1 MKMRS
6 YLVLTVLFVLG
17 ASGVALADLKVK
29 TRQTV
34 SGQSYENTTLIK
46 GKRQR
51 SEMMNGAM
59 VNITQ
64 CDLKR
69 AIQLNPAT
77 KTFTVNEFG
86 QVEPAAANANGAS
99 TSVPKTVKGG
109 RVLMTINIRDT
120 GERKQMF
127 GLQARRLIITTTMES
142 SPDACRPVK
151 TKMETDGWYADLE
164 AGFDCDNAAYSASV
178 NTRSGGCKD
187 RFETKQTG
195 TGKRGFALYE
205 KMSMFDEAGKET
217 MSMVT
222 EVIEVSMAAL
232 DAALFEVPAGYR
244 EVDDSAQ
251 MYATARDPAST
262 SVPQSTKG
270 NFGTV
275 SPLATNVSRAASTP
289 SDAAVQSDGE
299 KKPGT
304 IRIGLAQVKTGSL
317 GKEMPA
323 AELAEAVRN
332 TLVSYL
338 KMPNVEIV
346 PLEARLQSAIDA
358 EAKEKDCDMV
368 IYAIVS
374 HKKGGGGFGMFSKL
388 ASPALS
394 SIGYGSTAGAIAAST
409 VISAG
414 SIAGSVKSKDELK
427 LEIRVVNA
435 AGQTTHS
442 GEYKAKAK
450 NDGDDILS
458 TLVEQAAE
466 AIAQTIK

>member
-1 MKMRS
+1 MRMRS
-6 YLVLTVLFVLG
+6 YLVLTVLFMLS

-51 SEMMNGAM
+51 SEMMNGSM

-69 AIQLNPAT
+69 AIRLNPAT
-77 KTFTVNEFG
+77 KTFTVDEFG
-86 QVEPAAANANGAS
+86 QIEPAAAN
-99 TSVPKTVKGG
+99 TSVAATKAQTTTKGG
-109 RVLMTINIRDT
+109 RVMMTINIRDT

-127 GLQARRLIITTTMES
+127 GLQARRLVITTTMES
-142 SPDACRPVK
+142 SPDACTPVK

-164 AGFDCDNAAYSASV
+164 AGFDCDMAAYSAPV
-178 NTRSGGCKD
+178 NARSGGCRD

-205 KMSMFDEAGKET
+205 KMTMFDDAGKET
-217 MSMVT
+217 MSMVS
-222 EVIEVSMAAL
+222 EVIELSKAAL
-232 DAALFEVPAGYR
+232 DATLFEVPAGYR
-244 EVDDSAQ
+244 EVDDAAQ
-251 MYATARDPAST
+251 MYAGAGNPAST
-262 SVPQSTKG
+262 STPQSTKA
-270 NFGTV
+270 NNGTG
-275 SPLATNVSRAASTP
+275 SPLATNVSRAASSP
-289 SDAAVQSDGE
+289 SIDDVQAGE

-304 IRIGLAQVKTGSL
+304 IRIGLANVKTGSL

-332 TLVSYL
+332 TLISYL
-338 KMPNVEIV
+338 KMPNVEV
-346 PLEARLQSAIDA
+346 MPLEARLQTAIDA
-358 EAKEKDCDMV
+358 EAKAKDCDIV
-368 IYAIVS
+368 IYATVS

-414 SIAGSVKSKDELK
+414 SIAGNVKSKDELK
-427 LEIRVVNA
+427 LEVRVVNSS
-435 AGQTTHS
+435 GQAIHA

-450 NDGDDILS
+450 NDGDDILTS
-458 TLVEQAAE
+458 LVEQAAE
-466 AIAQTIK
+466 AIVKTIK

>member
-77 KTFTVNEFG
+77 KTFIVNEFG
-86 QVEPAAANANGAS
+86 QIEPAAANTTAATS
-99 TSVPKTVKGG
+99 TAPKTVKGG
-109 RVLMTINIRDT
+109 RVMMTINIRDT

-127 GLQARRLIITTTMES
+127 GLQSRRLVVTTTMES
-142 SPDACRPVK
+142 SPDACSPVN

-164 AGFDCDNAAYSASV
+164 AGFDCDNAAYSAPV
-178 NTRSGGCKD
+178 NARSGGCKD

-205 KMSMFDEAGKET
+205 KMTMYDGAGMET
-217 MSMVT
+217 MSMVS
-222 EVIEVSMAAL
+222 EVIELSKAAL

-251 MYATARDPAST
+251 MYAAAGDPSST
-262 SVPQSTKG
+262 SVPQSIKG
-270 NFGTV
+270 NDGQG
-275 SPLATNVSRAASTP
+275 SPLATNVSRAASAP
-289 SDAAVQSDGE
+289 SVADVQAGE

-304 IRIGLAQVKTGSL
+304 VRIGLANVKTGSL

-323 AELAEAVRN
+323 AELAEVVRN
-332 TLVSYL
+332 TLIAYL
-338 KMPNVEIV
+338 KMPNVEVV
-346 PLEARLQSAIDA
+346 PLEARLQTAIDA

-368 IYAIVS
+368 IYATVS

-388 ASPALS
+388 AAPALS

-414 SIAGSVKSKDELK
+414 SVAGSVKSKDELK
-427 LEIRVVNA
+427 LEVRMVNA
-435 AGQTTHS
+435 SGQQILT

-458 TLVEQAAE
+458 SVVEQAAE
-466 AIAQTIK
+466 AIAKSIK